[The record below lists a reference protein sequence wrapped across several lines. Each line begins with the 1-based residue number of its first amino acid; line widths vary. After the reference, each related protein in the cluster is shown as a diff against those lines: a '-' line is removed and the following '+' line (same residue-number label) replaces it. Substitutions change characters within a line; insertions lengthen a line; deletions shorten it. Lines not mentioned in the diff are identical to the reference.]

1 MVRKILI
8 TEDETNNISD
18 QHSEIDRKLM
28 TFLLR
33 RVEKKE
39 RKIGYGDEYSFTII
53 EISFSDL
60 PGYGFNTFSNRKDM
74 ERNIINMLYEND
86 IVGDEVYDFKNELDT
101 NRQKIVKTIRSFL
114 NFILP
119 KK

>member
-8 TEDETNNISD
+8 TEDETNNISN

-39 RKIGYGDEYSFTII
+39 RQIGYGDEYAFTVI

-60 PGYGFNTFSNRKDM
+60 PGYGFNTFSSRKDM
-74 ERNIINMLYEND
+74 ERNMINMLYEND
-86 IVGDEVYDFKNELDT
+86 VIGDEVYDFKNELDT
-101 NRQKIVKTIRSFL
+101 NRQKIVKTIRAFL